1 MNNSENKDELLK
13 LREACEILK
22 CHPNT
27 LRSYDKKGL
36 VKAVRMGLRGDRR
49 FRREDIEKLLK

>member
-1 MNNSENKDELLK
+1 MNTNESGNELLT

-27 LRSYDKKGL
+27 LRSYDKKG
-36 VKAVRMGLRGDRR
+36 VIKAIRMGIRGDRR
-49 FRREDIEKLLK
+49 FRRKDIEKLLK